1 MGAGVR
7 VASSATSG
15 TPRIRPHMFN
25 GAAIAAEAVQ
35 LVKQYGDITAV
46 DGVSL
51 SIRYGEVFGLL
62 GPNGAGKTTTIGMM
76 LGVLRPSGGSVRLFG
91 EALTGNETRLLPRVG
106 ALVETPTFY
115 PYLGARDNL
124 RVLAKIDGR
133 VSASAVEEVLKL
145 TDLTAAADR
154 PFRTYS
160 LGMKQRLGIAAAL
173 LSSPELVI
181 LDEPTNGLDPA
192 GIVEIRSLLRR
203 LADDG
208 IAVVLSSHQLN
219 EVQRICDRVAIVNS
233 GKVVAE
239 GEVAKLLV
247 KLRRTTVTVTNY
259 DLAIQVIE
267 RFPWVT
273 SLKVVNG
280 MIEIGGAPPDP
291 FELSRALANEG
302 IWVADLGIVEGS
314 LEEFFL
320 KLTSSPSHSSNGHSP
335 VTTPELVSAGKFVN
349 GENGNN
355 ERG

>member
-1 MGAGVR
+1 
-7 VASSATSG
+7 
-15 TPRIRPHMFN
+15 MFN
-25 GAAIAAEAVQ
+25 EAAIAAEAVQ

-51 SIRYGEVFGLL
+51 NIRYGEVFGLL

-76 LGVLRPSGGSVRLFG
+76 LGVLRPSSGSVRLFG
-91 EALTGNETRLLPRVG
+91 EALKGNETRLLPRVG

-133 VSASAVEEVLKL
+133 VSASAVDDVLKL
-145 TDLTAAADR
+145 TDLTEAADR

-208 IAVVLSSHQLN
+208 KAVVLSSHQLN
-219 EVQRICDRVAIVNS
+219 EVQRICDRVAIINS

-239 GEVAKLLV
+239 GEVEQLLV
-247 KLRRTTVTVTNY
+247 GLRRTTVSVTNR
-259 DLAIQVIE
+259 DQAIQVIE

-273 SLKVVNG
+273 SLKLLDG
-280 MIEIGGAPPDP
+280 MIEIGGAPTDP
-291 FELSRALANEG
+291 FELSRALANESV
-302 IWVADLGIVEGS
+302 WVANLGTVEGS
-314 LEEFFL
+314 LEEYFL
-320 KLTSSPSHSSNGHSP
+320 KLTSSPVQPSHGHKP
-335 VTTPELVSAGKFVN
+335 VTSSELVGAASHLN
-349 GENGNN
+349 GAD
-355 ERG
+355 